1 MYNAEINIDIK
12 NANSGSHINYK
23 IYKPWHIK
31 TAWMGTLCQSSS
43 NICQC
48 QSVPETLKS
57 VAHIKKV
64 MSWKIIK

>member
-1 MYNAEINIDIK
+1 MYNGEINIHIK

-31 TAWMGTLCQSSS
+31 TTWMGTLCQSSS